1 MLKGLNWIGIAA
13 ALVVTQGLSFLW
25 YAKLFAH
32 ALTEPL
38 SPAAKTPLGMAEAA
52 LFSLITLI
60 GLAWVL
66 RHTGRDNL
74 VGGVLVAALLWLCFP
89 LMGEAMD
96 WLYMGRDLAMVQ
108 IDSGFSLIYMLVSGA
123 LIGGLELGGAKAAAG

>member
-1 MLKGLNWIGIAA
+1 MLKGLNWIGIVA
-13 ALVVTQGLSFLW
+13 ALVVTQALSFLW
-25 YAKLFAH
+25 YGVLFAH

-66 RHTGRDNL
+66 RHTGRDNV
-74 VGGVLVAALLWLCFP
+74 VGGVLVGALLWLCFP

-96 WLYMGRDLAMVQ
+96 WLYMGRNPAMVE
-108 IDSGFSLIYMLVSGA
+108 IDAGFSLVYMLVAGA
-123 LIGGLELGGAKAAAG
+123 LIGGLRFGGKTAPGG